1 MNQGSFVYVAGSV
14 TSYGTPKRQRAI
26 EQIREHAEA
35 QGLVVFLP
43 EHRWT
48 TSGGWLREWPKIVR
62 LLGGLVIVPDDRGS
76 IGAGVMREVSDA
88 IAFDV
93 PVYVWTVKGPVE
105 TFSMRT
111 LARPTAMRAA
121 RITVNKERKKVDVN
135 A

>member
-1 MNQGSFVYVAGSV
+1 MSQDSLVYVAGSV

-35 QGLVVFLP
+35 QGFAVFLP
-43 EHRWT
+43 EYRWA

-62 LLGGLVIVPDDRGS
+62 LLGGLVIVPDDSGA
-76 IGAGVMREVSDA
+76 IGAGLMREVSDA

-93 PVYVWTVKGPVE
+93 PVYVWTPRGPIE
-105 TFSMRT
+105 DFAMNT

-121 RITVNKERKKVDVN
+121 RIVVNKRKKV
-135 A
+135 AA